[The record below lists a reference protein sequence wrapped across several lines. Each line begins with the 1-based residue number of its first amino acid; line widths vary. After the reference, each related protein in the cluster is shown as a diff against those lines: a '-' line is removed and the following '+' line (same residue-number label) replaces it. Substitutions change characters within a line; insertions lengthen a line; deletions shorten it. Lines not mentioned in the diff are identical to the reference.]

1 MDRAVRS
8 ACEEV
13 GAVVSNVRST
23 ARTTL
28 EQPAQPGDLQGEEL
42 AVPLRL
48 TRLIGAGG
56 MGEVWEAKSADLP
69 GMRFAIKVVSQA
81 HANNKLVVARFFGEA
96 RAAAAIDDPNILIIH
111 GTGRTADGRPALV
124 MQYIEGS
131 SLSELCEKR
140 GPLPI
145 DAAGKILL
153 QVASALYAAHRC
165 NITHRDIKGQNVMV
179 VPNRWGREWFV
190 TLVDFGIAK
199 FHDADLALGIR
210 TRTKSYLGTPGYSA
224 PEQILG
230 QAVDAKADTYALGVL
245 AYRCLC
251 GRPPYLADNG
261 NEVMNLQL
269 NGAPFPAPR
278 ELRPD
283 IPAAWNDVILAS
295 LVRDA
300 ALRPTAV
307 EFARQIA
314 GGVCNGAALLAALA
328 PRIATDA
335 QGADGGAITPSSAA
349 STARSQR
356 APRPQRRARF
366 STVVALMAGVG
377 LGVAATGVAF
387 TLHARPHG
395 SAPEATTARIA
406 TAVTGIPDA
415 VGGPGQARPAATPP
429 DARAADPRVEPPVAA
444 AITGERPAVAPS
456 RAMGAITL
464 RAEPWADCFLV
475 DGGRSVSLGTT
486 PVSMKLSVGP
496 HRVRLVNEA
505 RHRDETVTVTIDA
518 ARPSVVEKSW

>member
-1 MDRAVRS
+1 MSDA
-8 ACEEV
+8 
-13 GAVVSNVRST
+13 RST

-28 EQPAQPGDLQGEEL
+28 EQPAQPGDLQGAEL

-56 MGEVWEAKSADLP
+56 MGEVWEARSADLP

-81 HANNKLVVARFFGEA
+81 HVHSKLVVARFFGEA

-111 GTGRTADGRPALV
+111 GTGRTGDGRPALV

-131 SLSELCEKR
+131 SLSELCEQR

-153 QVASALYAAHRC
+153 QVASALHAAHRR

-179 VPNRWGREWFV
+179 TPHRWGREWFV

-199 FHDADLALGIR
+199 FHDPDLALEIR

-230 QAVDAKADTYALGVL
+230 KAVDSKADTYALGVL

-251 GRPPYLADNG
+251 GRAPYLAENG

-283 IPAAWNDVILAS
+283 IPAAWDSAILAS
-295 LVRDA
+295 LAHDP
-300 ALRPTAV
+300 ALRPTAS
-307 EFARQIA
+307 EFARRIA
-314 GGVCNGAALLAALA
+314 DGMRNGAALLAALA
-328 PRIATDA
+328 AT
-335 QGADGGAITPSSAA
+335 
-349 STARSQR
+349 
-356 APRPQRRARF
+356 RPEEW
-366 STVVALMAGVG
+366 
-377 LGVAATGVAF
+377 
-387 TLHARPHG
+387 P
-395 SAPEATTARIA
+395 
-406 TAVTGIPDA
+406 
-415 VGGPGQARPAATPP
+415 
-429 DARAADPRVEPPVAA
+429 
-444 AITGERPAVAPS
+444 
-456 RAMGAITL
+456 
-464 RAEPWADCFLV
+464 
-475 DGGRSVSLGTT
+475 
-486 PVSMKLSVGP
+486 
-496 HRVRLVNEA
+496 
-505 RHRDETVTVTIDA
+505 
-518 ARPSVVEKSW
+518 